1 MGQIAQYQRLE
12 DAQLDELLAGDRADV
27 FERIEELAEEG
38 GGVEDIDKFWDGLH
52 FVLTGKPGSEPVDG
66 DPLSEAI
73 VGIAFF
79 DDDEDADFITYIP
92 ADQVGRI
99 RVALDAAPDEKVAQ
113 GFDAKAMRKKV
124 YPNIWSDDA
133 AELITTLT
141 TELHRLQGF
150 YRAAHDAGQ
159 AVVVSIY

>member
-12 DAQLDELLAGDRADV
+12 GAQLDELLAGNRADV

-38 GGVEDIDKFWDGLH
+38 GGVEDIDKLWDGLH
-52 FVLTGKPGSEPVDG
+52 FVLTGKPGSEPIDG
-66 DPLSEAI
+66 DAVSEAI

-99 RVALDAAPDEKVAQ
+99 RVALDAVPDEKVAH
-113 GFDAKAMRKKV
+113 GFDAKTMRTKV
-124 YPNIWSDDA
+124 YPNIWSGDP
-133 AELITTLT
+133 AELIATLI
-141 TELHRLQGF
+141 TELHRLQEF
-150 YRAAHDAGQ
+150 YRVAHDTGQ